1 MVRCLSICLY
11 CLSYFPAV
19 QRVAG
24 LLLLTWQVG
33 DIAAQPALQQLMR
46 VVPHLQQHRKLC

>member
-1 MVRCLSICLY
+1 
-11 CLSYFPAV
+11 V

-33 DIAAQPALQQLMR
+33 NVAAQPALQQ
-46 VVPHLQQHRKLC
+46 HGTAAAYAGSATFTAT